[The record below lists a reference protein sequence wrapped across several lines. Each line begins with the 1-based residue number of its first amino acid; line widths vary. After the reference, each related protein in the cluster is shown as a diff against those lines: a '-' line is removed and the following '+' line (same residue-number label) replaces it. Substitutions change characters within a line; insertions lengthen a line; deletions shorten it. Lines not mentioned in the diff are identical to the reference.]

1 MLLIHFPSC
10 NIVYWS
16 HHMISSKWSSKVT
29 LLKKTKQKI
38 IRLQFIFHWLYHFN
52 SVLQFQESR
61 PWLFKIVLEI
71 QAHGQDFISL
81 VQCWPPFR
89 KANIKHCTTA
99 AHSASWLCSS
109 VNSLRQLLNRNW
121 NCKWS
126 FLRECV
132 EATVI
137 CILVNSISAARWRKN
152 VPITCDRI
160 WPSLW
165 SYSCYSADC
174 GTWTGTCFLLLK

>member
-1 MLLIHFPSC
+1 MGQKQRVNKIDCKWDLTAHLQNRSMLLINFLSC

-16 HHMISSKWSSKVT
+16 HHTISSKWSSKVT
-29 LLKKTKQKI
+29 PLKKNETKNYSI
-38 IRLQFIFHWLYHFN
+38 TVFHWLYHFN

-89 KANIKHCTTA
+89 KANIKHCTSA
-99 AHSASWLCSS
+99 AHSASRLCSS

-121 NCKWS
+121 NCKWP
-126 FLRECV
+126 FYE
-132 EATVI
+132 
-137 CILVNSISAARWRKN
+137 SA
-152 VPITCDRI
+152 
-160 WPSLW
+160 
-165 SYSCYSADC
+165 
-174 GTWTGTCFLLLK
+174 LKQQSSVY